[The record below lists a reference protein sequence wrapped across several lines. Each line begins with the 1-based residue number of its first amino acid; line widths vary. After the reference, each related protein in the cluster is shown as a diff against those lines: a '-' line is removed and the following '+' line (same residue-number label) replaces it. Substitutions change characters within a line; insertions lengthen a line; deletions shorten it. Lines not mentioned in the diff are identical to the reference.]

1 MGRASKKAE
10 EADVAEY
17 PIVTRN
23 ATPHWETINGK
34 REWVQESVCFDWG
47 PREGVTRC
55 YIKAPENDDPVKNA
69 ADLNRVLK
77 RMGRRLAG
85 HGSTLP
91 QGMTK
96 RPGPPPEAI

>member
-1 MGRASKKAE
+1 MGRKKSNPAE
-10 EADVAEY
+10 APGVEY

-23 ATPHWETINGK
+23 ATPHWEEINGK
-34 REWVQESVCFDWG
+34 REWVQESIFYDWG
-47 PREGVTRC
+47 PKEGVTRC

-69 ADLNRVLK
+69 MELNRVLK

-91 QGMTK
+91 PGMLR
-96 RPGPPPEAI
+96 RPSPPPEP